1 MVFMSVVLLLI
12 RSNKMTE
19 YEQGLSAAGNYN
31 YIVVDAGKQDVEKIK
46 KSGLFSGIG
55 MIKREGTVAITGN
68 EIKLVSADKNSI
80 AMYHLSCLEGRYP
93 KEQDEIAA
101 PYDFFKKMGIVP
113 KIGRL
118 KKNKEY
124 FDSLVESLSIQD
136 ILHKYPHQ
144 LSGGQQQRVAIAR
157 ALYNQP
163 KMLLCDEPT
172 GNLDKETGADVMNLL
187 NKIQKQYHTT
197 VIIVTHDPDIAK
209 CCQRI
214 ITLSDGKVLR

>member
-1 MVFMSVVLLLI
+1 MIEISHVT
-12 RSNKMTE
+12 KE
-19 YEQGLSAAGNYN
+19 Y
-31 YIVVDAGKQDVEKIK
+31 GKHGV
-46 KSGLFSGIG
+46 
-55 MIKREGTVAITGN
+55 TVTALDEVSLVIESEETIAITGKSGSGKTTLL
-68 EIKLVSADKNSI
+68 KLIGGMDTPTRGSILYKGENISDYKN
-80 AMYHLSCLEGRYP
+80 AALMHYRNREVGFVF
-93 KEQDEIAA
+93 QD
-101 PYDFFKKMGIVP
+101 FKLISELRVEENIDMVR

-187 NKIQKQYHTT
+187 NKIQKHYHTT
-197 VIIVTHDPDIAK
+197 VTIVTEDPDITK
-209 CCQRI
+209 
-214 ITLSDGKVLR
+214 S

>member
-1 MVFMSVVLLLI
+1 MIEISHVT
-12 RSNKMTE
+12 KE
-19 YEQGLSAAGNYN
+19 Y
-31 YIVVDAGKQDVEKIK
+31 GKHGV
-46 KSGLFSGIG
+46 
-55 MIKREGTVAITGN
+55 TVTALDEVSLVIESEETIAITGKSGSGKTTLL
-68 EIKLVSADKNSI
+68 KLIGGMDTPTRGSILYKGENISDYKN
-80 AMYHLSCLEGRYP
+80 AALMHYRNREVGFVF
-93 KEQDEIAA
+93 QD
-101 PYDFFKKMGIVP
+101 FKLISELRVEENIDMVR

>member
-1 MVFMSVVLLLI
+1 MIEISHVT
-12 RSNKMTE
+12 KE
-19 YEQGLSAAGNYN
+19 Y
-31 YIVVDAGKQDVEKIK
+31 GKHGV
-46 KSGLFSGIG
+46 
-55 MIKREGTVAITGN
+55 TVTALDEVSLVIESEETIAITGKSGSGKTTLL
-68 EIKLVSADKNSI
+68 KLIGGMDTPTRGSILYKGENISDYKN
-80 AMYHLSCLEGRYP
+80 AALMHYRNREVGFVF
-93 KEQDEIAA
+93 QD
-101 PYDFFKKMGIVP
+101 FKLISELRVEENIDMVR

-187 NKIQKQYHTT
+187 NKIQKQYHMT

>member
-1 MVFMSVVLLLI
+1 MIEISHVT
-12 RSNKMTE
+12 KE
-19 YEQGLSAAGNYN
+19 Y
-31 YIVVDAGKQDVEKIK
+31 GKHGV
-46 KSGLFSGIG
+46 
-55 MIKREGTVAITGN
+55 TVTALDEVSLVIESEEIIAITGKSGSGKTTLL
-68 EIKLVSADKNSI
+68 KLIGGMDTPTKGSILYKGENISDYKN
-80 AMYHLSCLEGRYP
+80 AALMHYRNREVGFVF
-93 KEQDEIAA
+93 QD
-101 PYDFFKKMGIVP
+101 FKLISELRVEENIDMVR

-136 ILHKYPHQ
+136 ILHKYPLQ

-214 ITLSDGKVLR
+214 ITLSDGKILRQSS